1 MTNGVVVVL
10 GEVGRNFGAGMTGGR
25 AFVVGEPE
33 LLDVRLNAELVE
45 AVALAPADGDE
56 LRELVE
62 RHLRHTHSE
71 LAGRLLDE
79 WAATLARARRVA
91 PRSDVARVESEHEG
105 HAVEAVA
112 ETSSEAR

>member
-1 MTNGVVVVL
+1 
-10 GEVGRNFGAGMTGGR
+10 
-25 AFVVGEPE
+25 
-33 LLDVRLNAELVE
+33 
-45 AVALAPADGDE
+45 
-56 LRELVE
+56 
-62 RHLRHTHSE
+62 
-71 LAGRLLDE
+71 LLDE